1 MLMPY
6 RADVAE
12 QVLRSRRTTAR
23 LERDA
28 VLLDR
33 FGTGLRVRIPL
44 AAIET
49 VRARGPE
56 ARRGIEIVLTSGPDG
71 SVPVSYPLR
80 PSSAAAAT
88 AFAAAVNSAL
98 PVRDAAEPRRDGSAV
113 VSVLPK
119 PPRVRRPGPGWTA
132 GERAAWWFY
141 GGLFVLGLGLT
152 SATGHWE
159 MVVIWAAF
167 YTVFLVG
174 CAITA
179 GVYRATKDWW
189 LLRRRG
195 ITVVA
200 TYERTDY
207 GTGSD
212 GETTST
218 KVYTFTDTT
227 GVQHEYLGGGKL
239 VATDP
244 ERIEVTYDPCAPK
257 RTSARSGLVVRV
269 LLFLAYVLLGL
280 PVSLV
285 TAAYPVIYLSFVVAA
300 LL

>member
-1 MLMPY
+1 MPY
-6 RADVAE
+6 GADVTD
-12 QVLRSRRTTAR
+12 QVLRSRFTTAR
-23 LERDA
+23 LERGA

-44 AAIET
+44 TAIET
-49 VRARGPE
+49 VRTRGPRG
-56 ARRGIEIVLTSGPDG
+56 RRGIEIVLTSGPDG
-71 SVPVSYPLR
+71 DSVPVSYPLR
-80 PSSAAAAT
+80 PSSTAAAT

-98 PVRDAAEPRRDGSAV
+98 PARDAAELRRDGSTA

-119 PPRVRRPGPGWTA
+119 PPRARRPGPGWLSK
-132 GERAAWWFY
+132 ERAAWWFF

-159 MVVIWAAF
+159 LVVIWAAF
-167 YTVFLVG
+167 YTLFLVG

-179 GVYRATKDWW
+179 FVYGVTRDWW

-200 TYERTDY
+200 TYEQTSY

-212 GETTST
+212 GETTAT
-218 KVYTFTDTT
+218 KVYAFTDTA
-227 GVQHEYLGGGKL
+227 GARHEYRGGGKL

-244 ERIEVTYDPCAPK
+244 ERIEVTYDPCDPE
-257 RTSARSGLVVRV
+257 RTSARYGLVVRV
-269 LLFLAYVLLGL
+269 LQFLAYVLLGL
-280 PVSLV
+280 PICLL
-285 TAAYPVIYLSFVVAA
+285 TAAYPVVYLAIAVAA
-300 LL
+300 L

>member
-1 MLMPY
+1 MT
-6 RADVAE
+6 D

-23 LERDA
+23 LEQGA

-44 AAIET
+44 TAIET

-56 ARRGIEIVLTSGPDG
+56 GRRGIEIVLTSGPDG
-71 SVPVSYPLR
+71 SVPVTYPLR

-98 PVRDAAEPRRDGSAV
+98 PVRDAAEPRRDGSAA
-113 VSVLPK
+113 VSVLPT
-119 PPRVRRPGPGWTA
+119 PPRVRRPGAGWTA

-152 SATGHWE
+152 IATGDRE
-159 MVVIWAAF
+159 VIVIWTAF

-174 CAITA
+174 CSITTA
-179 GVYRATKDWW
+179 VCRSTKDWW

-218 KVYTFTDTT
+218 KVYTFTDIA
-227 GVQHEYLGGGKL
+227 GVEREYLGGGKL

-244 ERIEVTYDPCAPK
+244 ERIEVTYDPGAPE
-257 RTSARSGLVVRV
+257 RMSSRSGPVVRL

-280 PVSLV
+280 PISLL

-300 LL
+300 LM